1 MIREHAKKDKVMKI
15 TFRLKESLKRS
26 VINNSNFIYTLLI
39 IISLLSF
46 QSCVEQSE
54 EPVERVGKTAINPE
68 HLSNTTQYGYSQ
80 AVSVGPNSQIVYI
93 AGQIGISDNGPN
105 DFETQVDR
113 SFQNLKEV
121 IEASGGRLE
130 NVVKIT
136 LLIKDHDDERLKYLV
151 EKRKSFFGKN
161 PPASTLIPV
170 PILALSSLEFEID
183 AIVVLDKRKTH

>member
-1 MIREHAKKDKVMKI
+1 MKI
-15 TFRLKESLKRS
+15 TFRLKESLKKS

-105 DFETQVDR
+105 DFESQVDR
-113 SFQNLKEV
+113 SFQNLIDV
-121 IEASGGRLE
+121 IKASGGRVE
-130 NVVKIT
+130 NIVKIT
-136 LLIKDHDDERLKYLV
+136 LLVKNHDDERLKYLV
-151 EKRKSFFGKN
+151 KKRKEVFGQN

-170 PILALSSLEFEID
+170 PELALSSLEFEID
-183 AIVVLDKRKTH
+183 AIVVLEEGI

>member
-15 TFRLKESLKRS
+15 TFRLKESLKKS

-80 AVSVGPNSQIVYI
+80 AVSVRPNTKVVYI
-93 AGQIGISDNGPN
+93 AGQIGIAENGPN
-105 DFETQVDR
+105 DFESQVDR
-113 SFQNLKEV
+113 SFQNLIDV
-121 IEASGGRLE
+121 IKASGGRVE
-130 NVVKIT
+130 NIVKIT
-136 LLIKDHDDERLKYLV
+136 LLVKNHDDERLKYLV
-151 EKRKSFFGKN
+151 KKRKEVFGQN

-170 PILALSSLEFEID
+170 PELALPPLEFEID
-183 AIVVLDKRKTH
+183 AIVVLEEGI